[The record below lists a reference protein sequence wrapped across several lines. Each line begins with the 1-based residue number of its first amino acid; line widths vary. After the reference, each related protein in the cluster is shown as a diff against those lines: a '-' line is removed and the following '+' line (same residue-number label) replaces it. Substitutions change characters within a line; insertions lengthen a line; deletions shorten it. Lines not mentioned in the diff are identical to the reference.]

1 MNVHTRLG
9 YLWLLFLCFP
19 VSFAA
24 TENAERLDPQVR
36 TEIDYLLSRV
46 QASGYVFIRNGKEHN
61 GTDAAEH
68 MQRKFEHFLDNG
80 DIETVDDFI
89 DRAGTRSLITG
100 REYLVRLP
108 DDTEIPTAQWL
119 RAEIAAR
126 RTTAAEVS
134 R

>member
-1 MNVHTRLG
+1 MNVHSRLW
-9 YLWLLFLCFP
+9 YVWLLFLYLP
-19 VSFAA
+19 VSLAA
-24 TENAERLDPQVR
+24 TENTERLDPQVR
-36 TEIDYLLSRV
+36 TEIDYLLNRV
-46 QASGYVFIRNGKEHN
+46 QASGYVFIRNGKEHD

-68 MQRKFEHFLDNG
+68 MQRKFEHFLDDG

-89 DRAGTRSLITG
+89 DRAGTKSLITG

-108 DDTEIPTAQWL
+108 DGTEIPTAQWL